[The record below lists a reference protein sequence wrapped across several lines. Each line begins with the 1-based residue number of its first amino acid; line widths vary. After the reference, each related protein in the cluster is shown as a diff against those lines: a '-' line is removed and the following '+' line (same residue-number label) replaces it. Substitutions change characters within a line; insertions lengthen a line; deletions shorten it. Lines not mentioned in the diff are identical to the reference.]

1 MLMHSEENSV
11 QKVKIP
17 FRQLHQA
24 TLIHTWLGRLLP
36 EIQSGH
42 CSDPWTQT
50 DGKTRSVLILYL
62 YLDQTNHSPQ
72 FTPCYDG
79 VFCGSSSFA
88 VSWLHWDQAMVKPGL
103 GSGLAGLSSR
113 THSEK
118 SKTPPL
124 DQTKEGNSLRS
135 VSVCGFHPQSSRG
148 PAQKV
153 KKKKNPKSPGRLK
166 TQLIAD
172 ERKVSTGPEPK
183 TSRPKWTVGSL

>member
-24 TLIHTWLGRLLP
+24 TLIHTWLGSLLP

-42 CSDPWTQT
+42 RSDPWRIEKQ
-50 DGKTRSVLILYL
+50 SLFLFLYL
-62 YLDQTNHSPQ
+62 YLDRTNHSPQ
-72 FTPCYDG
+72 FIPRCDG
-79 VFCGSSSFA
+79 VFWGSSTFA
-88 VSWLHWDQAMVKPGL
+88 VSWSHWDQAMVKPGS

-124 DQTKEGNSLRS
+124 DQTEAGNILRS

-148 PAQKV
+148 PAQKQ
-153 KKKKNPKSPGRLK
+153 KKNPKSPGRLK

-172 ERKVSTGPEPK
+172 ERKVSRGPESK